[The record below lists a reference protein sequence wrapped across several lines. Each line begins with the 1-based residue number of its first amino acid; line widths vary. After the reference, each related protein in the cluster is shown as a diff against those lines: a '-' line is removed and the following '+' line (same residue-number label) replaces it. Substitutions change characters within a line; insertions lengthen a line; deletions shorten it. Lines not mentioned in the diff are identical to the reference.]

1 MSHVYQQRQNKLAHY
16 VGCDGHLAKSCY
28 MRARIKHDHVSTLSF
43 FITSYL
49 KEDQAVVGIS
59 MGSQGTLMA
68 GEMAHIC

>member
-1 MSHVYQQRQNKLAHY
+1 
-16 VGCDGHLAKSCY
+16 